1 MNNRSDRLTRGL
13 RWLALVT
20 MIVAGSAA
28 LTGSDPGQHANK
40 TVIVRM
46 RDDMRFYPESVTIAP
61 GDTIVWIN
69 EGAMPHTATDKPGT
83 AALEEHNVL
92 PPGAEPFDSGLL
104 QSGERFQ
111 HVFTVAGDYAYLC
124 FLHEGLGMV
133 GHVKVGGGLGT

>member
-1 MNNRSDRLTRGL
+1 MNDRSDRSARVL
-13 RWLALVT
+13 RWLTLVT
-20 MIVAGSAA
+20 MMVAGPAA
-28 LTGSDPGQHANK
+28 LTGSDPGPPANK

-46 RDDMRFYPESVTIAP
+46 RDDMRFHPESVAITS

-83 AALEEHNVL
+83 AALDVHNVL

-104 QSGERFQ
+104 QSGERFR
-111 HVFTVAGDYAYLC
+111 HVFTAAGDYAYLC

-133 GHVKVGGGLGT
+133 GHVKVGGGLAM

>member
-1 MNNRSDRLTRGL
+1 MNDRSDRLIRGS

-20 MIVAGSAA
+20 MMAAGPAA
-28 LTGSDPGQHANK
+28 LTGSGPRQQANK

-46 RDDMRFYPESVTIAP
+46 RDDMRFFPESVAIAP

-83 AALEEHNVL
+83 AALDEHNVL
-92 PPGAEPFDSGLL
+92 PPAAEPFDSGLL

-111 HVFTVAGDYAYLC
+111 HVFTAAGDYAYLC

-133 GHVKVGGGLGT
+133 GHVKVGSGLGM

>member
-1 MNNRSDRLTRGL
+1 MNDKSDRLIRGL
-13 RWLALVT
+13 RWLALAT
-20 MIVAGSAA
+20 MIVAGPAA
-28 LTGSDPGQHANK
+28 FTGSDPGQQANK

-46 RDDMRFYPESVTIAP
+46 RDDMRFNLESVAIAL

-83 AALEEHNVL
+83 AAIEEHNVL

-111 HVFTVAGDYAYLC
+111 HVFTAAGDYAYLC

-133 GHVKVGGGLGT
+133 GHVKVGGGPGM

>member
-1 MNNRSDRLTRGL
+1 MNDRSDRLTRRS

-20 MIVAGSAA
+20 MMAAGPAA
-28 LTGSDPGQHANK
+28 LTGSGPGQQTNK

-46 RDDMRFYPESVTIAP
+46 RDDMRFHPESVALAP

-83 AALEEHNVL
+83 AALEEHTVL
-92 PPGAEPFDSGLL
+92 PPGAEPIDSGLL

-111 HVFTVAGDYAYLC
+111 HVFTAAGDYAYLC
-124 FLHEGLGMV
+124 FLHAGRGMV
-133 GHVKVGGGLGT
+133 GPVTVGGGRGR

>member
-1 MNNRSDRLTRGL
+1 MNDRSDRLTRGS

-20 MIVAGSAA
+20 MMAAGPAALAGS
-28 LTGSDPGQHANK
+28 GPGQQTNK

-46 RDDMRFYPESVTIAP
+46 RDDMRFHPESVAIAP

-83 AALEEHNVL
+83 AALDEHNIL

-111 HVFTVAGDYAYLC
+111 HVFTAAGDYAYLC

-133 GHVKVGGGLGT
+133 GHVKVGGGLGM